1 MALSSRSRRQGP
13 DIWPG
18 FVDAFATLLM
28 VIMFVLTVFV
38 LAQFFLSDM
47 LSGRDQALSRLQVQV
62 SELAELLTLERQ
74 TSADLRTSLTQ
85 LSSQLQES
93 TTTRDT
99 LALRLKEANERA
111 DVSDAERTRLTAE
124 LADAFKTIQ
133 ADRETI
139 ELKLRDLASLQRQIE
154 ALTVQRDKLA
164 EDFTAKDAESTE
176 LRGDLAGAKA
186 EVEKLNDQIAALRQQ
201 LARIETALQAEEAK
215 SKALNVQVADLGKR
229 LNLALAGKVE
239 ELARYRSEFFGRL
252 RDVLGN
258 RSDIRIVG
266 DRFVFQSEV
275 LFPSGSAEITPTGRA
290 QITQLGKTLI
300 EIASEIPDS
309 LNWVLRVDGH
319 TDRIP
324 INTPQFPSNWEL
336 STARAM
342 SVIKQLIAEGV
353 PPDRLAAT
361 GFGEYQPIDTGNASV
376 ALGRNRRIELKLDQR

>member
-1 MALSSRSRRQGP
+1 MALTLRSRRQGP

-38 LAQFFLSDM
+38 LAQFFLSDL

-62 SELAELLTLERQ
+62 SELADLLALERQ
-74 TSADLRTSLTQ
+74 ASADLRTSLTQ

-93 TTTRDT
+93 TSARDS
-99 LALRLKEANERA
+99 LALRLKEASERA
-111 DVSDAERTRLTAE
+111 QGSEAERNRLAAE
-124 LADAFKTIQ
+124 LADAFKTMQ
-133 ADRETI
+133 ADRETL
-139 ELKLRDLASLQRQIE
+139 ELKLNELASLQRQIE
-154 ALTVQRDKLA
+154 ALTEQRDKLA
-164 EDFTAKDAESTE
+164 ADVTVKDKESAS

-186 EVEKLNDQIAALRQQ
+186 EVEMLNDQIAALRQQ
-201 LARIETALQAEEAK
+201 LARIEAALQTEEAK
-215 SKALNVQVADLGKR
+215 SKDLNVQVADLGRR

-252 RDVLGN
+252 REVLGN
-258 RSDIRIVG
+258 RSDIVIVG

-275 LFPSGSAEITPTGRA
+275 LFPSGSADITPSGRT
-290 QITQLGKTLI
+290 QITQLSKTLN
-300 EIASEIPDS
+300 EIARDIPES
-309 LNWVLRVDGH
+309 INWVLRVDGH
-319 TDRIP
+319 TDRNP

-342 SVIKQLIAEGV
+342 SVIKQMIAEGV

-361 GFGEYQPIDTGNASV
+361 GFGQYQPLETGSDPT

>member
-62 SELAELLTLERQ
+62 SELAELLALERQ
-74 TSADLRTSLTQ
+74 TNTDLRTSLTQ

-93 TTTRDT
+93 TATRDT
-99 LALRLKEANERA
+99 LALRLKEANERG
-111 DVSDAERTRLTAE
+111 DVSEAERNRLSAE

-154 ALTVQRDKLA
+154 ALTAQRDKLA
-164 EDFTAKDAESTE
+164 EDFTAKDAESTA

-201 LARIETALQAEEAK
+201 LARIETALQVEEAK
-215 SKALNVQVADLGKR
+215 SKELNVQVADLGKR

-252 RDVLGN
+252 REVLGN

-275 LFPSGSAEITPTGRA
+275 LFPSGSAEITPSGRA
-290 QITQLGKTLI
+290 QITQLGKTLV
-300 EIASEIPDS
+300 EIAGKIPQS

-342 SVIKQLIAEGV
+342 SVIKQLISEGV

>member
-62 SELAELLTLERQ
+62 SELAELLALERQ

-85 LSSQLQES
+85 LSNQLQES

-111 DVSDAERTRLTAE
+111 EVSEGERNRLTAE
-124 LADAFKTIQ
+124 LANAFKTIQ

-154 ALTVQRDKLA
+154 ALTAQRDKLA
-164 EDFTAKDAESTE
+164 EDFTAKDKESET

-252 RDVLGN
+252 REVLGN

-275 LFPSGSAEITPTGRA
+275 LFPSGSAEITASGRA

-300 EIASEIPDS
+300 EIAREIPDS